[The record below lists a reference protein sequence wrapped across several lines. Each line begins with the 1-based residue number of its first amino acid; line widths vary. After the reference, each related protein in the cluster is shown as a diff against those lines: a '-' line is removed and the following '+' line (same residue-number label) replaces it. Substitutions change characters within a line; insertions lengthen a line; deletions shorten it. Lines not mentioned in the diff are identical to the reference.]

1 MAVIKLK
8 QLAQALNLTVASVSR
23 ALRDSHE
30 ISPQT
35 KERVHQLA
43 AELNYQPNAYASS
56 LRRNVSRTIAVVI
69 PKVTNPFFAL
79 AINGIEEV
87 ARQNGFYVLI
97 CLTHD
102 DYAREAA
109 ILQHLGGGR
118 ADGLLMSV
126 ASETQDFAPLK
137 AFADTGLPIV
147 FFDRVC
153 GEVPTAT
160 VTTNDYESGREATEH
175 LIAGGCRTI
184 AHLLISNK
192 LSIGQLRHQGYLD
205 ALQAHGL
212 PHDPDLVVS
221 GVSDDG
227 RNVALV
233 RKLLRRRP
241 DIDGIFASVE
251 RLAASA
257 YQVCNE
263 LGRRIPEDI
272 KIIGFSN
279 LEDVSL
285 LAPPLSTIT
294 QPAHH
299 IGREAAAILIRAIE
313 KKKPVLPAQ
322 SLVLKSTLIKRD
334 STAVTGSKKQ
344 GIITLNRCA

>member
-1 MAVIKLK
+1 MPAIKLK
-8 QLAQALNLTVASVSR
+8 QLAEALNLTVASVSR
-23 ALRDSHE
+23 ALRDSPE

-35 KERVHQLA
+35 KERVCQLA

-56 LRRNVSRTIAVVI
+56 LRCHVSRTIAVVI
-69 PKVTNPFFAL
+69 PKVTNHFFAL

-87 ARQNGFYVLI
+87 ARQSGFHVLI

-118 ADGLLMSV
+118 TDGLLMSV
-126 ASETQDFAPLK
+126 ASGSTDFAHVK
-137 AFADTGLPIV
+137 AFAETNLPIV

-153 GEVPTAT
+153 AEVPTAK
-160 VTTNDYESGREATEH
+160 VTTNDYESGWEATEH
-175 LIAGGCRTI
+175 LLVAGCRNV
-184 AHLLISNK
+184 AHLLISNN
-192 LSIGQLRHQGYLD
+192 LSIGQLRHQGYLN
-205 ALQAHGL
+205 ALRAHDL
-212 PHDPDLVVS
+212 EFDPDLVMS
-221 GVSDDG
+221 GTSDNNQ
-227 RNVALV
+227 NVALI

-251 RLAASA
+251 RLAISA

-263 LGRRIPEDI
+263 LGRRIPEDV

-279 LEDVSL
+279 LEVASL

-294 QPAHH
+294 QPAYN

-313 KKKPVLPAQ
+313 KKKSVLPAQ
-322 SLVLKSTLIKRD
+322 SMVLKSTLIKRE
-334 STAVTGSKKQ
+334 STASAVQTEKPAVK
-344 GIITLNRCA
+344 TFRAC